1 MGIKGL
7 SKLLA
12 DHAAGC
18 CREQKYDNYFG
29 RKIAIDASMHIYQA
43 LVVVGRTG
51 DQTLTNEAGEVT
63 SHLQNMFFR
72 TVRMLESGMR
82 PVYVFDGKPPALKRE
97 ELSRRLDKR
106 TGADAD
112 LEKAKEAGNQEDIAK
127 YSKRTVRVTQQ
138 HNDECKR
145 LLTLMG
151 VPIIN
156 APSEAES
163 QCAAMCKQGLVYAIA
178 TEDMDALTFATPRLV
193 RNLCAAASA
202 KLPITEYEYE
212 KVLEGLGLTADQF
225 VDLCILCGCDYCGSI
240 KNIGGVRAL
249 QLIQKHGNLES
260 VMAQLDTAR
269 YGIPDPFPYQEA
281 RTLFKEPDVLSIDAV
296 PAFKWGEPDEEALV
310 EFLVVEKNF
319 NEDRVRVAI
328 KKVHGT
334 KGKSSQG
341 RLESFFGAVTTKHST
356 TGKRKEPD
364 SKSKA
369 TAKKGK
375 MGGVGK
381 KK

>member
-7 SKLLA
+7 AKLLA
-12 DHAAGC
+12 DYAPGC

-63 SHLQNMFFR
+63 SHIQNMFFR
-72 TVRMLESGMR
+72 TAKMLESGMR
-82 PVYVFDGKPPALKRE
+82 PVYVFDGKPPTMKKE
-97 ELSRRLDKR
+97 ELSRRREKF
-106 TGADAD
+106 TDATD
-112 LEKAKEAGNQEDIAK
+112 NLEKAKEAGNAEDVAK
-127 YSKRTVRVTQQ
+127 YAKRTVRVTQQ

-145 LLTLMG
+145 LLELMG

-178 TEDMDALTFATPRLV
+178 TEDMDALTFATPRLI
-193 RNLCAAASA
+193 RNLCAAQAA
-202 KLPITEYEYE
+202 KLPITEYEYD
-212 KVLEGLGLTADQF
+212 KVLEGLKLTADQF

-240 KNIGGVRAL
+240 KGIGGVRAM
-249 QLIQKHGNLES
+249 QLIQKHGSLEA
-260 VMAQLDTAR
+260 VMAQLDTSR
-269 YGIPDPFPYQEA
+269 YGVPDPFPFAEA
-281 RTLFKEPDVLSIDAV
+281 RTLFKEPDVFTAEAV
-296 PAFKWGEPDEEALV
+296 PPLKWGECNEEGLV
-310 EFLVVEKNF
+310 SYLVGEKNF
-319 NEDRVRVAI
+319 SEERVRSAI
-328 KKVHGT
+328 RKLNAN

-356 TGKRKEPD
+356 TGKRKEAD
-364 SKSKA
+364 SKSKPA
-369 TAKKGK
+369 AKRGK